1 MNQEKEK
8 ANDLLLKL
16 ELLKKINPQE
26 FGYISGRIDVN
37 IEKLKQETERN
48 KSKKIRYRKGT

>member
-48 KSKKIRYRKGT
+48 KSKKIRYRI

>member
-48 KSKKIRYRKGT
+48 KSKKKRYRKGA